1 MPTIENY
8 GTISQQPIVVDGVTR
23 TLRDWADFHQLP
35 YKTVAMRWKRGHRE
49 PKKLFFKAGHT
60 QDSTGVWV
68 YNDKPSK
75 A

>member
-8 GTISQQPIVVDGVTR
+8 ASISKQPIVIDGVSR
-23 TLRDWADFHQLP
+23 TLREWSDFYQLP
-35 YKTVAMRWKRGHRE
+35 YKTVAMRYKRGYRE

-60 QDSTGVWV
+60 QDATGVWV
-68 YNDKPSK
+68 FNEKPSK